1 TDKYTY
7 IRQMQRAGKK
17 TMMIGDGLNDA
28 GALAESNTGIAIVEN
43 TLQFSPASDAI
54 MHVTAL
60 PYLMQYL
67 HASKKAHQLIVI
79 VFVISLLYNILGLYF
94 AVTAQ
99 LIPLIAAM
107 LMPISTVT
115 IVLSTLVGS
124 TLIYNR
130 LLKKIPTP

>member
-1 TDKYTY
+1 
-7 IRQMQRAGKK
+7 
-17 TMMIGDGLNDA
+17 
-28 GALAESNTGIAIVEN
+28 
-43 TLQFSPASDAI
+43 
-54 MHVTAL
+54 
-60 PYLMQYL
+60 
-67 HASKKAHQLIVI
+67 KAHQLIVI

-115 IVLSTLVGS
+115 IVLSSLVGS

>member
-1 TDKYTY
+1 
-7 IRQMQRAGKK
+7 
-17 TMMIGDGLNDA
+17 MIGDGLNDA

-54 MHVTAL
+54 MHVTSL

-67 HASKKAHQLIVI
+67 RASKKAHQLIVI

-94 AVTAQ
+94 AVTAK
-99 LIPLIAAM
+99 LIPLIAAL
-107 LMPISTVT
+107 LMPISTLT

-124 TLIYNR
+124 TLIYNH
-130 LLKKIPTP
+130 LLKQIPTP

>member
-1 TDKYTY
+1 
-7 IRQMQRAGKK
+7 
-17 TMMIGDGLNDA
+17 
-28 GALAESNTGIAIVEN
+28 
-43 TLQFSPASDAI
+43 
-54 MHVTAL
+54 
-60 PYLMQYL
+60 L

-115 IVLSTLVGS
+115 IVLSSLVGS